1 MFAKIKD
8 IFAKRNKD
16 LRKRILFTLVSLAIF
31 IIGTNVRIPGTKGV
45 TNDLGFLELLNVIG
59 GGALKNS
66 SIFALG
72 VMPYISA
79 SIVIQLLQMDII
91 PYFSDLAK
99 EGYAGRRKLN
109 RITRYIGIIVAL
121 FQGIALAIG
130 LLGTGANTIEYI
142 RIGVIL
148 TAGTAFLLWLGDQ
161 VSQKGIGNGLSL
173 IIMAGIVVSIPYM
186 MVEAFKTFVLGN
198 GNLFIGIISFL
209 VYVAIYLA
217 IVVGVVFISESERR
231 IPIQYANKTTSSY
244 GAKQTYIPFKVNA
257 ANVIP
262 VIFASAIITIPQVLA
277 RFITNEGYKKFVN
290 NYMNYNTPVGLTIYL
305 LLIVIF
311 SYVYTILQFKPE
323 EISKNL
329 QQNGGYIPGVRPGI
343 ETKKYI
349 TKVLLRITTFG
360 TLFLVVIAALPILFQ
375 NYSNVNNTNISIGGT
390 GLLIV
395 VGVALETYK
404 QVDSVLEQKEYKGRF

>member
-1 MFAKIKD
+1 MFAKFKD
-8 IFAKRNKD
+8 LFAKRNKD
-16 LRKRILFTLVSLAIF
+16 LRKRILFTLAALAIF
-31 IIGTNVRIPGTKGV
+31 IIGTNVKVPGVPDINSK
-45 TNDLGFLELLNVIG
+45 LGFLELLNVIG

-109 RITRYIGIIVAL
+109 RITRYIGILVAL
-121 FQGIALAIG
+121 IQGFGLAFG
-130 LLGTGANTIEYI
+130 LLGSEAATFDYI
-142 RIGVIL
+142 KVAIIL

-161 VSQKGIGNGLSL
+161 ISQKGVGNGLSL

-186 MVEAFKTFVLGN
+186 MKEAFTTFIDPN
-198 GNLFIGIISFL
+198 GNLFIGIISFIIYLL
-209 VYVAIYLA
+209 VYLA
-217 IVVGVVFISESERR
+217 IIVGVVFISESERR

-244 GAKQTYIPFKVNA
+244 GGKQTYIPFKVNA

-262 VIFASAIITIPQVLA
+262 VIFASAIISIPQVIA
-277 RFITNEGYKKFVN
+277 RFVTNEGYVTFVN
-290 NYMNYNTPVGLTIYL
+290 KYMNYNTTAG
-305 LLIVIF
+305 LLIYIALIVAF
-311 SYVYTILQFKPE
+311 SYLYTLLQFRPE

-329 QQNGGYIPGVRPGI
+329 QQNGGYIPGVRPGT

-349 TKVLLRITTFG
+349 TSVLLRITTFG
-360 TLFLVVIAALPILFQ
+360 TIFLVIIAALPILFQ
-375 NYSNVNNTNISIGGT
+375 KYSGVDNANISIGGT

-404 QVDSVLEQKEYKGRF
+404 QIESVLDQKEYKGRF

>member
-1 MFAKIKD
+1 MFAKFKD
-8 IFAKRNKD
+8 LFAKRNKD
-16 LRKRILFTLVSLAIF
+16 LRKRILFTLAALAIF
-31 IIGTNVRIPGTKGV
+31 IIGTNVKVPGV
-45 TNDLGFLELLNVIG
+45 PDINSNLGFLELLNVIG

-109 RITRYIGIIVAL
+109 RITRYIGILVAL
-121 FQGIALAIG
+121 IQGFGLAFG
-130 LLGTGANTIEYI
+130 LLGAEATTFDYI
-142 RIGVIL
+142 KVAIIL

-161 VSQKGIGNGLSL
+161 ISQKGVGNGLSL

-186 MVEAFKTFVLGN
+186 MKEAFNTFVLGN
-198 GNLFIGIISFL
+198 ENLFIGIISFIIYL
-209 VYVAIYLA
+209 AIYLA

-262 VIFASAIITIPQVLA
+262 VIFASAIISIPQVIA
-277 RFITNEGYKKFVN
+277 RFVTNEGYVSFVN
-290 NYMNYNTPVGLTIYL
+290 KYMTYNTTAGLIIYL
-305 LLIVIF
+305 TLIVAF
-311 SYVYTILQFKPE
+311 SYLYTLLQFRPE

-329 QQNGGYIPGVRPGI
+329 QQNGGYIPGVRPGA

-349 TKVLLRITTFG
+349 TSVLLRITTFG
-360 TLFLVVIAALPILFQ
+360 TIFLVIIAALPILFQ
-375 NYSNVNNTNISIGGT
+375 NYSSVNNTNISIGGT

-404 QVDSVLEQKEYKGRF
+404 QIESVLDQKEYKGRF

>member
-1 MFAKIKD
+1 MFANLKD
-8 IFAKRNKD
+8 LFAKRNKD
-16 LRKRILFTLVSLAIF
+16 LRKRILFTLGVLAIF
-31 IIGTNVRIPGTKGV
+31 IIGTNIRIPGTEEV
-45 TNDLGFLELLNVIG
+45 TSDLGFLELLNVIG

-109 RITRYIGIIVAL
+109 RITRYIGILVAL
-121 FQGIALAIG
+121 IQGFALALG
-130 LLGTGANTIEYI
+130 LLGNNAETFEYV
-142 RIGVIL
+142 RIAIIL

-161 VSQKGIGNGLSL
+161 VTQKGIGNGLSL
-173 IIMAGIVVSIPYM
+173 IIMSGIVVSIPYM
-186 MVEAFKTFVLGN
+186 MSEAFKTFVLGN
-198 GNLFIGIISFL
+198 ENLFIGIISFL
-209 VYVAIYLA
+209 VYLAIYLL

-244 GAKQTYIPFKVNA
+244 GGKQTYIPFKVNA

-262 VIFASAIITIPQVLA
+262 VIFASALISIPQVIA
-277 RFITNEGYKKFVN
+277 RFVTNEGYLKFVN
-290 NYMNYNTPVGLTIYL
+290 NYMNYNTVAGLIIYL

-311 SYVYTILQFKPE
+311 SYVYTILQFRPE

-329 QQNGGYIPGVRPGI
+329 QQNGGYIPGVRPGV

-349 TKVLLRITTFG
+349 TSVLLRITTFG
-360 TLFLVVIAALPILFQ
+360 TLFLVVIAALPIVFQ
-375 NYSNVNNTNISIGGT
+375 NYSNVQNTNISLGGT

-404 QVDSVLEQKEYKGRF
+404 QIESVLEQKEYKGRF

>member
-16 LRKRILFTLVSLAIF
+16 LRKRILFTLGALAIF
-31 IIGTNVRIPGTKGV
+31 IIGTNVRIPGTKAL
-45 TNDLGFLELLNVIG
+45 TSDLGFLELLNVIG

-109 RITRYIGIIVAL
+109 RITRYIGIVVAL
-121 FQGIALAIG
+121 IQGIGLAIG

-142 RIGVIL
+142 RIGLIL

-161 VSQKGIGNGLSL
+161 VTQKGIGNGLSL

-186 MVEAFKTFVLGN
+186 MSEAFKTFVLGN
-198 GNLFIGIISFL
+198 ENLFIGIISFL

-277 RFITNEGYKKFVN
+277 RFITNEGYVKFVN
-290 NYMNYNTPVGLTIYL
+290 NYMNYNTPIGLTIYL

-311 SYVYTILQFKPE
+311 SYVYTILQFRPE

-329 QQNGGYIPGVRPGI
+329 QQNGGYIPGVRPGV

-349 TKVLLRITTFG
+349 TKVLVRITTFG
-360 TLFLVVIAALPILFQ
+360 TLFLVVIAALPIVFQ
-375 NYSNVNNTNISIGGT
+375 NYSHVDNTNISIGGT

-404 QVDSVLEQKEYKGRF
+404 QVESVLEQKEYKGRF

>member
-1 MFAKIKD
+1 MFAKFKD
-8 IFAKRNKD
+8 IFAKRNKE
-16 LRKRILFTLVSLAIF
+16 LRKRILFTLACLAIF
-31 IIGTNVRIPGTKGV
+31 IIGTNVRIPGTEE
-45 TNDLGFLELLNVIG
+45 NNNLGFLELLNVIG

-109 RITRYIGIIVAL
+109 RITRYLGIAVAL
-121 FQGIALAIG
+121 IQGFALSMSI
-130 LLGTGANTIEYI
+130 LGVGGQTFDYI
-142 RIGVIL
+142 KITLVL
-148 TAGTAFLLWLGDQ
+148 TAGTAFLLWIGDQ
-161 VSQKGIGNGLSL
+161 ITQKGIGNGLSL
-173 IIMAGIVVSIPYM
+173 IILSGIVVSFPYM
-186 MVEAFKTFVLGN
+186 MSEAFKTFVLGN
-198 GNLFIGIISFL
+198 ENLFIGIISFI
-209 VYVAIYLA
+209 VYLAIYFA

-262 VIFASAIITIPQVLA
+262 VIFASALISIPQVIA
-277 RFITNEGYKKFVN
+277 RFVTSEGYLKFVGT
-290 NYMNYNTPVGLTIYL
+290 YLNYNTTVGLIIYL

-311 SYVYTILQFKPE
+311 SYVYTLLQFRPE

-329 QQNGGYIPGVRPGI
+329 QQNGGYIPGVRPGV

-349 TKVLLRITTFG
+349 TSVLIRITTFG
-360 TLFLVVIAALPILFQ
+360 TIFLVIIAALPIIFQ
-375 NYSNVNNTNISIGGT
+375 NYSNVENTNISIGGT
-390 GLLIV
+390 GLIIV

-404 QVDSVLEQKEYKGRF
+404 QIESVLEQKEYKGRF

>member
-1 MFAKIKD
+1 MFAKFKD
-8 IFAKRNKD
+8 LFAKRNKE
-16 LRKRILFTLVSLAIF
+16 LRKRILFTLGALAIF
-31 IIGTNVRIPGTKGV
+31 IVGTNVRIPGV
-45 TNDLGFLELLNVIG
+45 SNVNSDLGFLELLNVIG

-109 RITRYIGIIVAL
+109 RITRYIGIFVAL
-121 FQGIALAIG
+121 IQGIALAIG
-130 LLGTGANTIEYI
+130 LLGGDAETFEYI
-142 RIGVIL
+142 KIAVVL
-148 TAGTAFLLWLGDQ
+148 TAGTAFLLWIGDQ
-161 VSQKGIGNGLSL
+161 VTQKGVGNGLSL

-186 MVEAFKTFVLGN
+186 MSEAFKTFVLGN
-198 GNLFIGIISFL
+198 ENLFIGIISFL
-209 VYVAIYLA
+209 VYLAIYFA
-217 IVVGVVFISESERR
+217 IVIGVVFISESERR
-231 IPIQYANKTTSSY
+231 IPIQYANKTTSAY

-262 VIFASAIITIPQVLA
+262 VIFASAIISIPQVLA
-277 RFITNEGYKKFVN
+277 RFITNEGYIKFVN
-290 NYMNYNTPVGLTIYL
+290 NYMNYNTTIGLIIYL
-305 LLIVIF
+305 LLIVLF
-311 SYVYTILQFKPE
+311 SYVYTILQFRPE
-323 EISKNL
+323 DISKNL
-329 QQNGGYIPGVRPGI
+329 QQNGGYIPGVRPGV

-360 TLFLVVIAALPILFQ
+360 TLFLVIIAALPILFQ
-375 NYSNVNNTNISIGGT
+375 NYSNVDNTNISIGGT

-395 VGVALETYK
+395 VGVALETFK
-404 QVDSVLEQKEYKGRF
+404 QVESVLEQKEYKGRF

>member
-16 LRKRILFTLVSLAIF
+16 LRKRILFTLGALAIF
-31 IIGTNVRIPGTKGV
+31 IIGTNVRIPGTKAL
-45 TNDLGFLELLNVIG
+45 TSDLGFLELLNVIG

-109 RITRYIGIIVAL
+109 RITRYIGIVVAL
-121 FQGIALAIG
+121 IQGIGLAIG
-130 LLGTGANTIEYI
+130 LLGTGADTIEYI
-142 RIGVIL
+142 RIGLIL

-161 VSQKGIGNGLSL
+161 VTQKGIGNGLSL

-186 MVEAFKTFVLGN
+186 MSEAFKTFVLGN
-198 GNLFIGIISFL
+198 ENLFIGIISFL

-277 RFITNEGYKKFVN
+277 RFITNEGYVKFVN
-290 NYMNYNTPVGLTIYL
+290 NYMNYNTPIGLTIYL

-311 SYVYTILQFKPE
+311 SYVYTILQFRPE

-329 QQNGGYIPGVRPGI
+329 QQNGGYIPGVRPGV

-349 TKVLLRITTFG
+349 TKVLIRITTFG
-360 TLFLVVIAALPILFQ
+360 TLFLVVIAALPIVFQ
-375 NYSNVNNTNISIGGT
+375 NYSHVDNTNISIGGT

-404 QVDSVLEQKEYKGRF
+404 QVESVLEQKEYKGRF

>member
-121 FQGIALAIG
+121 IQGIALAIG

-277 RFITNEGYKKFVN
+277 RFITNEGYVKFVN

>member
-1 MFAKIKD
+1 MFAKFKD
-8 IFAKRNKD
+8 IFAKRNKE
-16 LRKRILFTLVSLAIF
+16 LRKRILFTLACLAIF
-31 IIGTNVRIPGTKGV
+31 IIGTNVRIPGTEE
-45 TNDLGFLELLNVIG
+45 NNNLGFLELLNVIG

-109 RITRYIGIIVAL
+109 RITRYLGIAVAL
-121 FQGIALAIG
+121 IQGFALSMSI
-130 LLGTGANTIEYI
+130 LGVGGQTFDYI
-142 RIGVIL
+142 KITLVL
-148 TAGTAFLLWLGDQ
+148 TAGTAFLLWIGDQ
-161 VSQKGIGNGLSL
+161 ITQKGIGNGLSL
-173 IIMAGIVVSIPYM
+173 IILSGIVVSFPYM
-186 MVEAFKTFVLGN
+186 MSEAFKTFVLGN
-198 GNLFIGIISFL
+198 ENLFIGIISFI
-209 VYVAIYLA
+209 VYLAIYFA

-262 VIFASAIITIPQVLA
+262 VIFASALISIPQVIA
-277 RFITNEGYKKFVN
+277 RFVTNEGYLKFVGT
-290 NYMNYNTPVGLTIYL
+290 YLNYNTTVGLIIYL

-311 SYVYTILQFKPE
+311 SYVYTLLQFRPE

-329 QQNGGYIPGVRPGI
+329 QQNGGYIPGVRPGV

-349 TKVLLRITTFG
+349 TSVLIRITTFG
-360 TLFLVVIAALPILFQ
+360 TIFLVIIAALPIIFQ
-375 NYSNVNNTNISIGGT
+375 NYSNVENTNISIGGT
-390 GLLIV
+390 GLIIV

-404 QVDSVLEQKEYKGRF
+404 QIESVLEQKEYKGRF

>member
-1 MFAKIKD
+1 MFAKFKD

-16 LRKRILFTLVSLAIF
+16 LRKRILFTLGALAIF
-31 IIGTNVRIPGTKGV
+31 IIGTNVKVPGVPKT
-45 TNDLGFLELLNVIG
+45 TENLGFLELLNVIG

-109 RITRYIGIIVAL
+109 RITRYIGIFVAL
-121 FQGIALAIG
+121 IQGLALAIS
-130 LLGTGANTIEYI
+130 LLGGDANTFEYI
-142 RIGVIL
+142 KVAVIL
-148 TAGTAFLLWLGDQ
+148 TAGTAFLLWIGDQ
-161 VSQKGIGNGLSL
+161 VTQKGIGNGLSL
-173 IIMAGIVVSIPYM
+173 IIMSGIVVSIPYM
-186 MVEAFKTFVLGN
+186 MKEAFETFIIQN
-198 GNLFIGIISFL
+198 PNKFIGTISFL
-209 VYVAIYLA
+209 VYLAVYFA

-231 IPIQYANKTTSSY
+231 IPIQYANKTTSAY

-262 VIFASAIITIPQVLA
+262 VIFASAVLTIPQVLA
-277 RFITNEGYKKFVN
+277 RFITNKGYQEFVSK
-290 NYMNYNTPVGLTIYL
+290 YMTYNTTIGLIIYL

-311 SYVYTILQFKPE
+311 SYVYTILQFRPE

-329 QQNGGYIPGVRPGI
+329 QQNGGYIPGVRPGV

-349 TKVLLRITTFG
+349 TTVLLRITTFG

-375 NYSNVNNTNISIGGT
+375 KYSNVQNANISLGGT

-404 QVDSVLEQKEYKGRF
+404 QIESVLEQKEYKGRF

>member
-1 MFAKIKD
+1 MFAKFKD
-8 IFAKRNKD
+8 IFAKRNKE
-16 LRKRILFTLVSLAIF
+16 LRKRILFTLACLAIF
-31 IIGTNVRIPGTKGV
+31 IIGTNVRIPGTEE
-45 TNDLGFLELLNVIG
+45 NNNLGFLELLNVIG

-109 RITRYIGIIVAL
+109 RITRYLGIAVAL
-121 FQGIALAIG
+121 VQGFALSMSI
-130 LLGTGANTIEYI
+130 LGVGGQTFDYI
-142 RIGVIL
+142 KITLVL
-148 TAGTAFLLWLGDQ
+148 TAGTAFLLWIGDQ
-161 VSQKGIGNGLSL
+161 ITQKGIGNGLSL
-173 IIMAGIVVSIPYM
+173 IILSGIVVSFPYM
-186 MVEAFKTFVLGN
+186 MSEAFKTFVLGN
-198 GNLFIGIISFL
+198 ENLFIGIISFI
-209 VYVAIYLA
+209 VYLAIYFA

-262 VIFASAIITIPQVLA
+262 VIFASALISIPQVIA
-277 RFITNEGYKKFVN
+277 RFVTNEGYLKFVGT
-290 NYMNYNTPVGLTIYL
+290 YLNYNTTVGLIIYL

-311 SYVYTILQFKPE
+311 SYVYTLLQFRPE

-329 QQNGGYIPGVRPGI
+329 QQNGGYIPGVRPGV

-349 TKVLLRITTFG
+349 TSVLIRITTFG
-360 TLFLVVIAALPILFQ
+360 TIFLVIIAALPIIFQ
-375 NYSNVNNTNISIGGT
+375 NYSNVENTNISIGGT
-390 GLLIV
+390 GLIIV

-404 QVDSVLEQKEYKGRF
+404 QIESVLEQKEYKGRF